1 MDIKLGL
8 HLLNLTES
16 SRQAIEQQGVAKQFA
31 QACEQK
37 QIAFVH
43 SVHEKSSMI
52 DDWTGSIEESMDTM
66 VVLGIG
72 GSSLGAQALYAAL
85 GQKYPSR
92 RLLFVDN
99 IDPVS
104 LTTILNQI
112 DMNKTLWNIVSK
124 SGNTLETLA
133 QTMIVIDAIV
143 NQLGK
148 DKVASHVVMTTSAG
162 GTLMNIAQQWAI
174 PVLSV
179 SPSIVGRFSVL
190 SPLGL
195 VPAAFVG
202 IDINRLY
209 EGARS
214 VLDESVGVDD
224 MTVNHALNM
233 AGTLYAFDKE
243 HGRSILVMMPYAD
256 RLIPFGHWFCQLWAE
271 SLGKQDKQHHH
282 VGTTPVVARGVTDQ
296 HSQVQLY
303 LEGPKDKIV
312 FILDV
317 ENQIDDMMIPSISMD
332 NDERLAMLE
341 GLSLGTLMTIEMHS
355 VMKAF
360 ETHDCPYGRLTLTDV
375 NEYSLGQLLMFWQVV
390 TALSG
395 ALYGVETYK
404 QPSVENMKM
413 IIHQNLQQ
421 R

>member
-148 DKVASHVVMTTSAG
+148 DKVASHVVMTTAAG
-162 GTLMNIAQQWAI
+162 GTLMNIAQQWDI

-233 AGTLYAFDKE
+233 AGTL
-243 HGRSILVMMPYAD
+243 
-256 RLIPFGHWFCQLWAE
+256 
-271 SLGKQDKQHHH
+271 
-282 VGTTPVVARGVTDQ
+282 
-296 HSQVQLY
+296 
-303 LEGPKDKIV
+303 
-312 FILDV
+312 
-317 ENQIDDMMIPSISMD
+317 
-332 NDERLAMLE
+332 
-341 GLSLGTLMTIEMHS
+341 
-355 VMKAF
+355 
-360 ETHDCPYGRLTLTDV
+360 
-375 NEYSLGQLLMFWQVV
+375 
-390 TALSG
+390 
-395 ALYGVETYK
+395 
-404 QPSVENMKM
+404 
-413 IIHQNLQQ
+413 
-421 R
+421 